1 MKKYLVTWT
10 NSKSNGRAKTP
21 KYFIERIKEEQE
33 QADSNIKSV
42 DLMSAMAHKLTAD
55 SYSSML
61 ALL

>member
-1 MKKYLVTWT
+1 LNKFQKAMDEQKHVNISEK
-10 NSKSNGRAKTP
+10 
-21 KYFIERIKEEQE
+21 IKEERE